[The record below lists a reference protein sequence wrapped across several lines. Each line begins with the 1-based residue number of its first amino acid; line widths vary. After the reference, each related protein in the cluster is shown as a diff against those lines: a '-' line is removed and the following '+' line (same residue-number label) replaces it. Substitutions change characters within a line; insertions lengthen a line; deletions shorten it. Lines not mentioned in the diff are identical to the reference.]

1 MSYTVKLLQQRN
13 STNIDF
19 FSWSDNVIKKMEE
32 YKSSGRIIS
41 YNSSDISEDKLIKTM
56 VITFNSLDD
65 YTLATNEAVFI
76 DAAVSRKAYCD
87 KHSISWSLEQVD

>member
-19 FSWSDNVIKKMEE
+19 FSVSDDVINKLEE
-32 YKSSGRIIS
+32 YKSSGKIIS
-41 YNSSDISEDKLIKTM
+41 YDFSDISEDKLTKTM

-65 YTLATNEAVFI
+65 HALAVNEDVFYDSAI
-76 DAAVSRKAYCD
+76 SRIAYCNA
-87 KHSISWSLEQVD
+87 HSISWSVEHVD